1 MAHEPYLNCNLDY
14 KPGFVLLPLKHSEFL
29 ISLSTNFI

>member
-1 MAHEPYLNCNLDY
+1 MAHESYLNWNLNY
-14 KPGFVLLPLKHSEFL
+14 KPGFVLLPLIHIEFL